1 MPAQTSIS
9 FDGAHPGEHHA
20 TPPDYEKMF
29 HPKRIAILG
38 VSPEGGNV
46 GLANGLVLA
55 LQAMRYEGEIFPVN
69 PRGGTIAGLNILR
82 NVEDI
87 PGEIDFAVI
96 AVAAR
101 VVPESLEACRKKGA
115 AGAEILSSGFSELGT
130 PEGIS
135 LEREIRE
142 IASRGIR
149 VIGPNCFG
157 IYCPKSGLTFMPSP
171 DLPRETGP
179 VAFLSQSGG
188 MASDFTSIGKW
199 MGLRFSKVVSFGNG
213 ADLREV
219 DFLQYLHDDPETRVI
234 SMYVEGIKDGGSF
247 FKTIKSVARGKP
259 IIVYKGGLS
268 EAGQRAVV
276 SHTASMGGSRV
287 IWPAILRQVHATQVH
302 DMQEMAQASLAF
314 SLLPGRVFQGVSVIG
329 GGGALGVAAC
339 DAAES
344 FGIAIPSFSSDLKQR
359 IETFLPKP
367 GSSAANPVDVA
378 NPFVPPQILKEVL
391 RHGAMDERIDLQIV
405 ISLLY
410 HYKVLA
416 RAMGKSVAAVTP
428 YSELAEVIADV
439 ARETDKPIIVALPNS
454 KRGLEDLDIVE
465 MMERARK
472 LFLEKGIPVFDEIK
486 DAFRGIGHVNTYYG
500 ERGAHDE

>member
-1 MPAQTSIS
+1 MPAQPSNS
-9 FDGAHPGEHHA
+9 LDGAHHGEQNA
-20 TPPDYEKMF
+20 APPNYEKMF

-38 VSPEGGNV
+38 VSPEGGSV

-55 LQAMRYEGEIFPVN
+55 LQTMMYEGEIFPVN
-69 PRGGTIAGLNILR
+69 PRGGTFAGLNLLR

-101 VVPESLEACRKKGA
+101 LVPESLEACKRKGA
-115 AGAEILSSGFSELGT
+115 AGAEILSAGFSELGT

-135 LEREIRE
+135 LEQEIRE
-142 IASRGIR
+142 IALRGIR

-188 MASDFTSIGKW
+188 MASDFTSVGKW
-199 MGLRFSKVVSFGNG
+199 MGLRFSKVISFGNG

-234 SMYVEGIKDGGSF
+234 SMYVEGIKSGESF
-247 FKTIKSVARGKP
+247 FQTMKSVARKKP
-259 IIVYKGGLS
+259 VIVYKGGLS

-287 IWPAILRQVHATQVH
+287 IWPSILRQVHAIQVH
-302 DMQEMAQASLAF
+302 DMLEMAQASLAF
-314 SLLPGRVFQGVSVIG
+314 SLLPERVFHGVSVIG

-344 FGIAIPSFSSDLKQR
+344 FGIAIPAFSSDLKSR

-391 RHGAMDERIDLQIV
+391 RHGATDERIDLQIV

-416 RAMGKSVAAVTP
+416 RTMGKSVAAVTP
-428 YSELAEVIADV
+428 YSELADAIADV
-439 ARETDKPIIVALPNS
+439 KKETDKPVIVVLPNS
-454 KRGLEDLDIVE
+454 KKGLDDLDIVE
-465 MMERARK
+465 MVERARE
-472 LFLEKGIPVFDEIK
+472 LLLEKGIPVFDEIE
-486 DAFRGIGHVNTYYG
+486 DAFRGIGHVNTYYR
-500 ERGAHDE
+500 ERDAHDK